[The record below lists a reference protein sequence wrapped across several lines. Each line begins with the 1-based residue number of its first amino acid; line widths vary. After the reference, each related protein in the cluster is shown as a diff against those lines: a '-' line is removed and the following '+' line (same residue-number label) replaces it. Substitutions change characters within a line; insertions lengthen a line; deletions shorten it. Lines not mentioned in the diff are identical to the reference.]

1 MSGRLIQ
8 SLVTEMLSTSD
19 TSQMFKC
26 LKQSDSCLL
35 EQMFLTLLLVEA
47 LCGSQNV
54 VSFVVLFSRL
64 SYGSYEETESR
75 SHMQPSS
82 MGNGEDYGISEEEE
96 EEDEEDEARRRG
108 PAVLSQVQLS
118 EDEESEEFRSIGG
131 DSDMDSD
138 N

>member
-1 MSGRLIQ
+1 
-8 SLVTEMLSTSD
+8 
-19 TSQMFKC
+19 
-26 LKQSDSCLL
+26 
-35 EQMFLTLLLVEA
+35 
-47 LCGSQNV
+47 
-54 VSFVVLFSRL
+54 
-64 SYGSYEETESR
+64 
-75 SHMQPSS
+75 MQHSS
-82 MGNGEDYGISEEEE
+82 MGNGDEYGISEE

>member
-1 MSGRLIQ
+1 MPTINSFKNRVWFLRDPKDYNLKRL
-8 SLVTEMLSTSD
+8 
-19 TSQMFKC
+19 FC
-26 LKQSDSCLL
+26 
-35 EQMFLTLLLVEA
+35 
-47 LCGSQNV
+47 
-54 VSFVVLFSRL
+54 L

-82 MGNGEDYGISEEEE
+82 MGNGEDYGISEEE

>member
-1 MSGRLIQ
+1 MPTINRFNHRLWFHEN
-8 SLVTEMLSTSD
+8 LE
-19 TSQMFKC
+19 
-26 LKQSDSCLL
+26 LK
-35 EQMFLTLLLVEA
+35 
-47 LCGSQNV
+47 
-54 VSFVVLFSRL
+54 VLFDFPL
-64 SYGSYEETESR
+64 FCPSYGSYEETESR
-75 SHMQPSS
+75 SQMQPSS
-82 MGNGEDYGISEEEE
+82 MGNGEDYGISEEE

>member
-1 MSGRLIQ
+1 MKQWKLSMS
-8 SLVTEMLSTSD
+8 LSAPAFFPISP
-19 TSQMFKC
+19 
-26 LKQSDSCLL
+26 
-35 EQMFLTLLLVEA
+35 
-47 LCGSQNV
+47 
-54 VSFVVLFSRL
+54 

-75 SHMQPSS
+75 SQMPPSS
-82 MGNGEDYGISEEEE
+82 MGNGEEYGISEEE

>member
-1 MSGRLIQ
+1 
-8 SLVTEMLSTSD
+8 MLFD
-19 TSQMFKC
+19 FH
-26 LKQSDSCLL
+26 
-35 EQMFLTLLLVEA
+35 
-47 LCGSQNV
+47 
-54 VSFVVLFSRL
+54 LFFL

-75 SHMQPSS
+75 SQMPPSS
-82 MGNGEDYGISEEEE
+82 MGNGDYGISEEE

>member
-1 MSGRLIQ
+1 MKVTAACFLI
-8 SLVTEMLSTSD
+8 SP
-19 TSQMFKC
+19 
-26 LKQSDSCLL
+26 
-35 EQMFLTLLLVEA
+35 
-47 LCGSQNV
+47 
-54 VSFVVLFSRL
+54 

-75 SHMQPSS
+75 SQMPPSS
-82 MGNGEDYGISEEEE
+82 MGNGEEYGISEEEE